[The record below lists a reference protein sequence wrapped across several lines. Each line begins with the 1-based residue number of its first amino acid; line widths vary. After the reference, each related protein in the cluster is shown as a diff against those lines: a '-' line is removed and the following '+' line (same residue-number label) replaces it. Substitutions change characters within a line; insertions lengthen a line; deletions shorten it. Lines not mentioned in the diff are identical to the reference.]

1 MNKRTRWQI
10 LSVGVGLG
18 IGTTLVF
25 VSLVGWQAGLAAGS
39 LVLGSACVF
48 GGYFSSRCVRPSR
61 YREEPL

>member
-18 IGTTLVF
+18 IGTTLAV
-25 VSLVGWQAGLAAGS
+25 VSFVGWQTGLAAGS

-48 GGYFSSRCVRPSR
+48 VGYFSSR
-61 YREEPL
+61 